1 MESSGSAAERSRRPG
16 GRYADPAGDTPTR
29 ADVAAAT
36 VQRLADVGADAE
48 GQPRRP
54 VPRLADINLA
64 DQLTVMVAD
73 ILRTGDPTARRTAAA
88 ELTALRR
95 ALGFR

>member
-1 MESSGSAAERSRRPG
+1 
-16 GRYADPAGDTPTR
+16 
-29 ADVAAAT
+29 VAAAT